1 MTTPVRYAFLGFG
14 HHAAKRLVPAFAACE
29 HSTLAG
35 LWRRNTAAGAENAL
49 EYGIRHNFASR
60 QELCT
65 SPDIDA
71 VFITSPDALHREDV
85 LLAAAGGKAILCEKP
100 LAMSAAEA
108 EAMVSAADRAGVVFG
123 VAQNFRWNASL
134 VWLREQIASGRIG
147 SPQIAHAQ
155 FAYRADEAP
164 RQWIMDPALACGGPI
179 GDVGVHC
186 IDALRF
192 VLGQEVVAVETMA
205 RTDDLSGAVEAYA
218 TMQMEM
224 SGGCLALATVSA
236 RAAYRTLVEV
246 VGHDATIV
254 IETGMTV
261 DRPVEAVVLSGEG
274 VIERRVFDNGDA
286 YSRMLDD
293 FSRAVRGEG
302 SFAASGRDGVTNMRI
317 LDAAYASWREHAALR
332 RVTQFPI

>member
-1 MTTPVRYAFLGFG
+1 MTPVRYAFLGFG
-14 HHAAKRLVPAFAACE
+14 HHAAKRLTPAFAACE
-29 HSTLAG
+29 HSVLVG
-35 LWRRNTAAGAENAL
+35 LWRRNVAAGAENAR
-49 EYGIRHNFASR
+49 EFGIPHSFATR
-60 QELCT
+60 EELCA
-65 SPDIDA
+65 SPEIDA
-71 VFITSPDALHREDV
+71 VFITSPDAMHLEDV
-85 LLAAAGGKAILCEKP
+85 LLAAAGGKAVLCEKP

-108 EAMVSAADRAGVVFG
+108 AAMARSAERAGIVFG

-134 VWLREQIASGRIG
+134 VWLREQIAAGRIG

-155 FAYRADEAP
+155 FAYRADQAP
-164 RQWIMDPALACGGPI
+164 RQWIMDPSLACGGPI

-192 VLGQEVVAVETMA
+192 VLGQEVVAIETMA
-205 RTDDLSGAVEAYA
+205 RTDDLVAAVEAYA

-224 SGGCLALATVSA
+224 SDGCLAIATVSA
-236 RAAYRTLVEV
+236 RAAYRTLIEV

-254 IETGMTV
+254 IETGLTV
-261 DRPVEAVVLSGEG
+261 DRPVEAVVLNGDG

-317 LDAAYASWREHAALR
+317 LDAAYASWRQRAAPQRL
-332 RVTQFPI
+332 TAASL